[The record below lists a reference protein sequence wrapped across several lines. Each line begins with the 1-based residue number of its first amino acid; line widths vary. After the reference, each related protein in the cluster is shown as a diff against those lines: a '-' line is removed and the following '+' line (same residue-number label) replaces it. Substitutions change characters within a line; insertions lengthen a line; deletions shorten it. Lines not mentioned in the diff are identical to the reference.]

1 MSRVFH
7 PRLAM
12 FSSSILVCVLLLHLG
27 DCVEREM
34 TVEVGPGKEEC
45 FFDTVEPGNTLNVE
59 WQVVDGG
66 DGQMSELDLNFRV
79 IHPRGHPIEAVFKRS
94 DGTFSQKMKDL
105 GDYKICFDNTFSLLS
120 SKTVYFEIINENED
134 EDYDDLAGIFED
146 VTESEVYDIKVV
158 DIEQSIAKIKKD
170 IAKAKHM
177 QDMIRVTDMKDRSIM
192 EHNFER
198 VNTMSIVYLV
208 VLIACGLIQVTLLRS
223 LFDEKSRIHGVWK
236 KAFKD

>member
-1 MSRVFH
+1 MWWS
-7 PRLAM
+7 
-12 FSSSILVCVLLLHLG
+12 FSFFLVCLLVSLG
-27 DCVEREM
+27 LCVEREM
-34 TVEVGPGKEEC
+34 TVEVAAGKEEC
-45 FFDTVEPGNTLNVE
+45 FFDTVQPGNTLNVE

-79 IHPRGHPIEAVFKRS
+79 IHPRGHPLEAVFKKS

-120 SKTVYFEIINENED
+120 SKTVYFEVINENED
-134 EDYDDLAGIFED
+134 EEYDDLAGIFDED
-146 VTESEVYDIKVV
+146 HTESEIYEMKVV

-170 IAKAKHM
+170 IAKARHM
-177 QDMIRVTDMKDRSIM
+177 QDMIRVTDMKDRTVM

-198 VNTMSIVYLV
+198 VNFMSVVYILILV
-208 VLIACGLIQVTLLRS
+208 SSGLLQVMLLRS
-223 LFDEKSRIHGVWK
+223 LFDEKSKIHGVWK